1 MASQDHI
8 RNPIEWG
15 WDQVTLATLTVGSLG
30 RSLGGSELGQRSRR
44 FQGAYRTDVFFLC
57 IIYPLVG
64 TALASSSCPCSGTPL
79 GTCTAR
85 WWSRARRNRCS
96 PVSLIELDCG
106 WETTVGGRQD
116 GGKNERKVR
125 LPSRG

>member
-44 FQGAYRTDVFFLC
+44 FRGVSDRRFL
-57 IIYPLVG
+57 PLHHS
-64 TALASSSCPCSGTPL
+64 APRSHHRHA
-79 GTCTAR
+79 
-85 WWSRARRNRCS
+85 RARARHLA
-96 PVSLIELDCG
+96 PVPQ
-106 WETTVGGRQD
+106 GGGAEHVAIGARQC
-116 GGKNERKVR
+116 
-125 LPSRG
+125 P